1 MLSCG
6 RRENVSTTEE
16 KKQENEEGRKNYGGG
31 DGYMEGSF
39 LLLVQDQPDL
49 KNESHS

>member
-31 DGYMEGSF
+31 MDIWRG
-39 LLLVQDQPDL
+39 
-49 KNESHS
+49 HSCSLCRISLIEE